1 MPRRWIG
8 VTTYR
13 REREGRERFT
23 LPAAYVDAVRAVGS
37 VPVLL
42 APGEEAPEE
51 VLAELDGLVLS
62 GGGDVDPSFSGA
74 AHGAVYGTSA
84 ERDRFEIALARHA
97 VQLGTPTLAICRGLQ
112 VLNVA
117 RGGTLHAHLPDV
129 VGDKVSHRA
138 SQLEATTHPVKVAGD
153 CALGETLGARSLPLV
168 PSWHHQAIDR
178 LGDGL
183 RAVAWADDGVIEAV
197 ELVGAPAMLAVQW
210 HPELD
215 MAARAPG
222 RRLFEALARL

>member
-1 MPRRWIG
+1 M
-8 VTTYR
+8 TTYR

-23 LPAAYVDAVRAVGS
+23 VPAAYVDAVRSVGG

-42 APGEEAPEE
+42 TPGEESCGE
-51 VLAELDGLVLS
+51 VLAQLDGLVLS
-62 GGGDVDPSFSGA
+62 GGGDVDPRFSGGVP
-74 AHGAVYGTSA
+74 HGSVYGTSA
-84 ERDRFEIALARHA
+84 ERDLFEIALVRHA
-97 VQLGTPTLAICRGLQ
+97 IELGTPTLAICRGLQ

-117 RGGTLHAHLPDV
+117 RGGTLHTHLPDI

-138 SQLEATTHPVKVAGD
+138 SQLEATTHAVQVAGD
-153 CALGETLGARSLPLV
+153 CALAESLGATLLPQV

-183 RAVAWADDGVIEAV
+183 RPVAWAEDGVVEAV
-197 ELVGAPAMLAVQW
+197 ELIGSPAMLAVQW

-215 MAARAPG
+215 MRAQASG
-222 RRLFEALARL
+222 RRLFETFARM

>member
-1 MPRRWIG
+1 

-13 REREGRERFT
+13 REKDGRERFT
-23 LPAAYVDAVRAVGS
+23 LPAAYVDAVRAVGG

-42 APGEEAPEE
+42 APGEEAPAE
-51 VLAELDGLVLS
+51 VLAQLDGLVLS
-62 GGGDVDPSFSGA
+62 GGGDVDPQFSGGA
-74 AHGAVYGTSA
+74 PHGALYGTSA

-97 VQLGTPTLAICRGLQ
+97 IALGTPTLAICRGLQ

-117 RGGTLHAHLPDV
+117 RGGTLHTHLPDV
-129 VGDKVSHRA
+129 VGEKVSHRA
-138 SQLEATTHPVKVAGD
+138 SQIEATKHPVRVAAD
-153 CALGETLGARSLPLV
+153 CALAEALGIRELASV

-183 RAVAWADDGVIEAV
+183 RPVAWAEDGVIEAV
-197 ELVGAPAMLAVQW
+197 ELLGAPAMTAVQW

-215 MAARAPG
+215 MLPRSPG
-222 RRLFEALARL
+222 RRLFEALARA